1 MYDTA
6 KFGGDMIVDFV
17 RIHPVLLVGGVL
29 QENPFYVPPDE
40 FLAEL
45 RAREARSR
53 AAGAPAGA
61 AVARHRDVAR
71 LTEALGHL
79 VALGALSALEAA
91 REPPEVAEHFARALL
106 SLPAVEVVLA
116 RSDFP
121 PHWQAIAA
129 LAVRDVLHPA
139 PTAAAIERIV
149 TAPPAVLAAPADPAA
164 PATPAV
170 PAAPTAPV
178 APAAPANTEA
188 RTVAAVFAGLGAVSL
203 FVIPLGP
210 RGRYGWVAAGSRER
224 EFPDPLQ
231 RSLLEVGAQQL
242 AAALRYRHLA
252 DVRAAAMAQRETD
265 ERYRLAFEQAAV
277 GMAVLTLEG
286 RFRQVNSALCRILG
300 RPEKDLLGAEWRSV
314 TYPDDVP
321 RMSAAIRRI
330 VSGETS
336 SEILV
341 KRGTHPDGKI
351 VWVQN
356 SLSAALDAA
365 GHLLHLVVL
374 IEDITEQRRAEE
386 DLRNLEAR
394 FSTMFRVSPAAL
406 GIGAL
411 PTGRVLDV
419 NDRWLELFGYR
430 RDEVIGRDATEL
442 QLWADPDERR
452 VVIDRLL
459 RDGFVRDL
467 ETHFRRKS
475 GELRDALLSFVRT
488 ELPGEHDPVSIAV
501 LVDVTERRRAER
513 ERERLDSITDAAL
526 AYLSLDDLLR
536 ELLGRLRTAL
546 SAELAAVWL
555 VDEERQFLVPRAAN
569 GIPYGSI
576 AAVRIPLESSAPISL
591 ESPFC
596 VDDLARP
603 EAGRDDW
610 YARLWAAVALPL
622 RSWMGCPL
630 VLEGTAIGVVTVA
643 ATRTPFHA
651 EDRRLLR
658 VVADR
663 VAPAILRGRLV
674 ETVRENRERLAA
686 LSERVVNLQ
695 ETERREMARELHDQ
709 IGQFLTGLRFMI
721 ESPRAGG
728 KEEMLSVVNELIGRV
743 SDLSMNLRPPMLDG
757 LGLLPALLWQI
768 ERFEAQTGIRVDF
781 HHANLDRRFAPEVEI
796 TAFRIVQEAL
806 TNVAR
811 HAGVMKARVEVWSD
825 AETLGARIADEGRG
839 FSVEPAL
846 ARYSSGLSGMRERC
860 RLLGGQLTIESAPG
874 AGTRLVM
881 TLPLSAAA
889 ALPEAEAGA

>member
-6 KFGGDMIVDFV
+6 KFGGDMIVDIV
-17 RIHPVLLVGGVL
+17 RTHPVMLVGGVL

-45 RAREARSR
+45 RSREERSR
-53 AAGAPAGA
+53 AASVPAGA
-61 AVARHRDVAR
+61 AAARYRDVAR

-91 REPPEVAEHFARALL
+91 REPPEVAEHFAQAML
-106 SLPAVEVVLA
+106 SLPAVEVVFA
-116 RSDFP
+116 SSDFP
-121 PHWQAIAA
+121 PHWSAIEA
-129 LAVRDVLHPA
+129 LSVRDTLRPS
-139 PTAAAIERIV
+139 PAAAEIKRIV
-149 TAPPAVLAAPADPAA
+149 TAAMEPGNAEV
-164 PATPAV
+164 
-170 PAAPTAPV
+170 
-178 APAAPANTEA
+178 
-188 RTVAAVFAGLGAVSL
+188 RTVAGDFAGLGAVSL

-210 RGRYGWVAAGSRER
+210 QGRYGWVAAGSRER
-224 EFPDPLQ
+224 AFPDPLQ
-231 RSLLEVGAQQL
+231 RALLEVGAQQL
-242 AAALRYRHLA
+242 SAALRQRHLA
-252 DVRAAAMAQRETD
+252 DVRAAAMAERETE
-265 ERYRLAFEQAAV
+265 ERYRLAFENAAV

-300 RPEKDLLGAEWRSV
+300 RPEKDLLGVDWRSV
-314 TYPDDVP
+314 TYPEDVP
-321 RMSAAIRRI
+321 RVTEAMRRL
-330 VSGETS
+330 VSGETN

-341 KRGTHPDGKI
+341 KRGTHPSGKV

-356 SLSAALDAA
+356 SLSAARDAD

-374 IEDITEQRRAEE
+374 IEDITEQRRAE
-386 DLRNLEAR
+386 DGLRLLEAR

-406 GIGAL
+406 GMGAL
-411 PTGRVLDV
+411 HTGRILDV

-430 RDEVIGRDATEL
+430 RDEVIGRDASEL
-442 QLWADPDERR
+442 QLWADPHERQP
-452 VVIDRLL
+452 VMDRLL
-459 RDGFVRDL
+459 RDGVVRDL

-488 ELPGEHDPVSIAV
+488 ELPGEHDPVSIAEI
-501 LVDVTERRRAER
+501 VDVTERRRAEG
-513 ERERLDSITDAAL
+513 ERARLDSITDAAL
-526 AYLSLDDLLR
+526 GYLSLDDMLR
-536 ELLGRLRTAL
+536 ELLGRLRSAL
-546 SAELAAVWL
+546 SAELASVWL
-555 VDEERQFLVPRAAN
+555 VDAERQFLVPRAVN
-569 GIPYGSI
+569 GIPYDSI
-576 AAVRIPLESSAPISL
+576 AAVRIPLDSSAPISL
-591 ESPFC
+591 DSPFC
-596 VDDLARP
+596 VDDLPRP

-610 YARLWAAVALPL
+610 YARLWAAAAPPL

-630 VLEGTAIGVVTVA
+630 VLEGTAIGVVNVA

-663 VAPAILRGRLV
+663 VAPAIVRGRLV
-674 ETVRENRERLAA
+674 ETVRESRERLAA

-721 ESPRAGG
+721 EAPRTGG
-728 KEEMLSVVNELIGRV
+728 REEMLAVVNELIGRV
-743 SDLSMNLRPPMLDG
+743 SDLSVNLRPPMLDE

-768 ERFEAQTGIRVDF
+768 ERFETQTGIRVDF
-781 HHANLDRRFAPEVEI
+781 HHANLDRRFAPEIEI

-811 HAGVMKARVEVWSD
+811 HAGVMKARVEVWAD

-839 FSVEPAL
+839 FRVEEAL
-846 ARYSSGLSGMRERC
+846 ARYSSGLAGMRERC

-874 AGTRLVM
+874 TGTRLAM
-881 TLPLSAAA
+881 TLPLAPAAA
-889 ALPEAEAGA
+889 PPEAGAGA